1 MKKFTLTI
9 ILLFLVGLQ
18 LEIAGLSAQS
28 LHYGFTQDA
37 ENPLAITAVAIPDF
51 SSDNVTI
58 STAVFSFTISSSIV
72 IAPAID
78 PVPAGGALTDVTG
91 SWMAQKITPQV
102 YSGAGLNGG
111 ALQGNDVYQVVLQNS
126 PEVASVVAGQAIP
139 LFSFSLVEDCI
150 EGNIAI
156 LANDGHFKSLIY
168 NDLRANFN
176 NQMSLS
182 IDDAPSKDIYGENDP
197 FSALIEC
204 PLLLVST
211 EDYERVEP
219 SLAIQPNP
227 VTDYAK
233 IVMRSNI
240 AGNGTLVLYDV
251 QQREIL
257 RQPKMIQLG
266 TNFFELDTER
276 LASATYLLVIQVDDL
291 ILKTKLIKTAR

>member
-1 MKKFTLTI
+1 MLS
-9 ILLFLVGLQ
+9 LVALQ
-18 LEIAGLSAQS
+18 LDVTGLSAQS
-28 LHYGFTQDA
+28 LHYGFTQEA

-72 IAPAID
+72 ISPSID
-78 PVPAGGALTDVTG
+78 PVPAGGALTDLTG
-91 SWMAQKITPQV
+91 SWMAQKITPEV

-111 ALQGNDVYQVVLQNS
+111 ALEGNDVYQVVLQNS
-126 PEVASVVAGQAIP
+126 PEVASVVAGQPIP
-139 LFSFSLVEDCI
+139 LFSFSLVEDCV
-150 EGNIAI
+150 EGSIAI
-156 LANDGHFKSLIY
+156 LANGGPVKSLIY

-176 NQMSLS
+176 NQMSFS
-182 IDDAPSKDIYGENDP
+182 IDDAPTRDIYGENDP

-211 EDYERVEP
+211 GDYERVEP

-227 VTDYAK
+227 VTDYAR

-240 AGNGTLVLYDV
+240 AGNGTLALYDV

-257 RQPKMIQLG
+257 RQPNMMQLG
-266 TNFFELDTER
+266 TNIFELDTER
-276 LASATYLLVIQVDDL
+276 LASGTYLLVVQIDDL